1 MDEPTRRVDEF
12 RRTSSEIENHLVD
25 ELSAGKISRREFVRR
40 GTVLGLSLPALSF
53 IAAACGGDD
62 DDDAAATGATDTTG
76 GSPQAGGTLRTALI
90 SPAGAL
96 DPLTVGDEGGLA
108 VLGQSGEY
116 LAWSDDE
123 LMLQPRIAESW
134 EPNEDGSVWTFAIRQ
149 GVTFHDGQPLS
160 AEDVVATMEYH
171 LGNES
176 NALSALTG
184 VLSAGNTQLVDEAT
198 VEFTLDAPN
207 GNFPYLLSS
216 DNYNLIILPKT
227 FTGDWEGDF
236 IGTGPWMLETYTP
249 EVGATYAKNPNYW
262 DTSRMPLADK
272 SEVKFYEDEQA
283 RVLALQGGEVDIV
296 SNFSVAGGGAL
307 LEDPSFTVIEI
318 RAAQHRKIHMRT
330 DMEPFQ
336 DKRVRQA
343 MALAIDRQAMVDGLF
358 EGKAD
363 LGNDS
368 PFAPVFPSTDPSVP
382 QRAQDLEQ
390 ARQLLQAAGKGDG
403 FTVTLESWQGF
414 EIPDLAVLVQNALA
428 EIGVTVELQIT
439 DALARLA
446 LRDHRL
452 GAPRRAERAPFGG
465 ARERGAVECPALQ
478 EPAVRRPA
486 DRLRGRV
493 RPRLA
498 ARGRQADP
506 GAAARRDAG
515 HLPLLLLPPGGNE
528 ERRRGRA
535 DRHGPLRPQPGRVR
549 HVAEIPR
556 PPWDAS
562 SSGGSRSPSSRS
574 GS

>member
-12 RRTSSEIENHLVD
+12 RRTSSEIENHLID

-62 DDDAAATGATDTTG
+62 DAAATGATDTSG
-76 GSPQAGGTLRTALI
+76 GAPQAGGTLRTATLP
-90 SPAGAL
+90 PAGAL

-149 GVTFHDGQPLS
+149 GVTFHDGQPLT

-184 VLSAGNTQLVDEAT
+184 VLSAGNTRLVDEAT

-227 FTGDWEGDF
+227 FTGDWESDF
-236 IGTGPWMLETYTP
+236 IGTGPWVLETYTP
-249 EVGATYAKNPNYW
+249 EVGATYTKNADYW
-262 DTSRMPLADK
+262 DTTRMPLADT

-307 LEDPSFTVIEI
+307 LEDPSFTIIEI
-318 RAAQHRKIHMRT
+318 RAAQHRKIHMRL
-330 DMEPFQ
+330 DMEPFE

-382 QRAQDLEQ
+382 QRTQDLEQ

-414 EIPDLAVLVQNALA
+414 EIPDLAVLVQNAAA

-439 DALARLA
+439 D
-446 LRDHRL
+446 D
-452 GAPRRAERAPFGG
+452 GAYYGDFTY
-465 ARERGAVECPALQ
+465 
-478 EPAVRRPA
+478 
-486 DRLRGRV
+486 
-493 RPRLA
+493 
-498 ARGRQADP
+498 
-506 GAAARRDAG
+506 
-515 HLPLLLLPPGGNE
+515 
-528 ERRRGRA
+528 
-535 DRHGPLRPQPGRVR
+535 
-549 HVAEIPR
+549 
-556 PPWDAS
+556 
-562 SSGGSRSPSSRS
+562 GGSRWLDSPFGITDWGHRGVPNVLLSSAL
-574 GS
+574 GSEGPWNAPHFKNPQFDALLADYAAAFDLDSQRAVAKQIQELLLDETPAIYPYFYFHLAATKNVEGVEPTGMGHFDLSRAGFVT

>member
-1 MDEPTRRVDEF
+1 MDDTTRRVDEF
-12 RRTSSEIENHLVD
+12 RRTSSEIENHLID

-62 DDDAAATGATDTTG
+62 DDAAATGATDTTG
-76 GSPQAGGTLRTALI
+76 GSPQAGGTLRTAML
-90 SPAGAL
+90 PPVGTL
-96 DPLTVGDEGGLA
+96 DPLTVVDEGGLA

-184 VLSAGNTQLVDEAT
+184 VLSAGNTQLVDEST
-198 VEFTLDAPN
+198 VQFTLDAPN

-227 FTGDWEGDF
+227 FTGDWEADF
-236 IGTGPWMLETYTP
+236 IGTGPWVLETYTP
-249 EVGATYAKNPNYW
+249 EVGATYAKNANYW
-262 DTSRMPLADK
+262 DTSRMPLADT

-318 RAAQHRKIHMRT
+318 RASQHRKIHMRT

-368 PFAPVFPSTDPSVP
+368 PFAPVYPSTDPSVP

-439 DALARLA
+439 D
-446 LRDHRL
+446 D
-452 GAPRRAERAPFGG
+452 GAYYGDFTY
-465 ARERGAVECPALQ
+465 
-478 EPAVRRPA
+478 
-486 DRLRGRV
+486 
-493 RPRLA
+493 
-498 ARGRQADP
+498 
-506 GAAARRDAG
+506 
-515 HLPLLLLPPGGNE
+515 
-528 ERRRGRA
+528 
-535 DRHGPLRPQPGRVR
+535 
-549 HVAEIPR
+549 
-556 PPWDAS
+556 
-562 SSGGSRSPSSRS
+562 GGSRWLDSPFGITDWGHRGVPNVLLSAALGSEGPWNAPHFKNPQFDALLADYVAAFDLDSQRAVAKQIQELLLDETPAIYPYFYYHLAATKNVDGVEPTGMGHFDLSRA
-574 GS
+574 GFVT

>member
-12 RRTSSEIENHLVD
+12 RRTSSEIENHLID

-62 DDDAAATGATDTTG
+62 DDAAATGATDTTG
-76 GSPQAGGTLRTALI
+76 GSPQAGGTLRTAML
-90 SPAGAL
+90 PPVGTL
-96 DPLTVGDEGGLA
+96 DPLTVVDEGGLA

-184 VLSAGNTQLVDEAT
+184 VLSAGNTRLVDEST

-227 FTGDWEGDF
+227 FTGDWEADF
-236 IGTGPWMLETYTP
+236 IGTGPWVLETYTP
-249 EVGATYAKNPNYW
+249 EVGATYAKNANYW
-262 DTSRMPLADK
+262 DTTRMPLADT

-318 RAAQHRKIHMRT
+318 RASQHRKIHMRT

-368 PFAPVFPSTDPSVP
+368 PFAPVYPSTDPSVP

-439 DALARLA
+439 D
-446 LRDHRL
+446 D
-452 GAPRRAERAPFGG
+452 GAYYGDFTY
-465 ARERGAVECPALQ
+465 
-478 EPAVRRPA
+478 
-486 DRLRGRV
+486 
-493 RPRLA
+493 
-498 ARGRQADP
+498 
-506 GAAARRDAG
+506 
-515 HLPLLLLPPGGNE
+515 
-528 ERRRGRA
+528 
-535 DRHGPLRPQPGRVR
+535 
-549 HVAEIPR
+549 
-556 PPWDAS
+556 
-562 SSGGSRSPSSRS
+562 GGSRWLDSPFGITDWGHRGVPNVLLSAALGSEGPWNAPHFKNPQFDALLADYVAAFDLDSQRAVAKQIQELLLDETPAIYPYFYYHLAATKNVDGVEPTGMGHFDLSRA
-574 GS
+574 GFVT

>member
-1 MDEPTRRVDEF
+1 MDDTTRRVDEF
-12 RRTSSEIENHLVD
+12 RRTSSEIENHLID

-62 DDDAAATGATDTTG
+62 DDAAATGATDTTG
-76 GSPQAGGTLRTALI
+76 GSPQAGGTLRTAML
-90 SPAGAL
+90 PPVGTL
-96 DPLTVGDEGGLA
+96 DPLTVVDEGGLA

-184 VLSAGNTQLVDEAT
+184 VLSAGNTRLVDEST

-227 FTGDWEGDF
+227 FTGDWEADF
-236 IGTGPWMLETYTP
+236 IGTGPWVLETYTP
-249 EVGATYAKNPNYW
+249 EVGATYAKNANYW
-262 DTSRMPLADK
+262 DTTRMPLADT

-318 RAAQHRKIHMRT
+318 RASQHRKIHMRT

-368 PFAPVFPSTDPSVP
+368 PFAPVYPSTDPSVP

-390 ARQLLQAAGKGDG
+390 ARQLLQTAGKGDG

-439 DALARLA
+439 D
-446 LRDHRL
+446 D
-452 GAPRRAERAPFGG
+452 GAYYGDFTY
-465 ARERGAVECPALQ
+465 
-478 EPAVRRPA
+478 
-486 DRLRGRV
+486 
-493 RPRLA
+493 
-498 ARGRQADP
+498 
-506 GAAARRDAG
+506 
-515 HLPLLLLPPGGNE
+515 
-528 ERRRGRA
+528 
-535 DRHGPLRPQPGRVR
+535 
-549 HVAEIPR
+549 
-556 PPWDAS
+556 
-562 SSGGSRSPSSRS
+562 GGSRWLDSPFGITDWGHRGVPNVLLSAALGSEGPWNAPHFKNPQFDALLADYVAAFDLDSQRAVAKQIQELLLDETPAIYPYFYYHLAATKNVDGVEPTGMGHFDLSRA
-574 GS
+574 GFVT

>member
-12 RRTSSEIENHLVD
+12 RRTSSEIENHLID

-62 DDDAAATGATDTTG
+62 DAAATGATDTSG
-76 GSPQAGGTLRTALI
+76 GAPQAGGTLRTATLP
-90 SPAGAL
+90 PAGAL

-149 GVTFHDGQPLS
+149 GVTFHDGQPLT

-184 VLSAGNTQLVDEAT
+184 VLSAGNTRLVDEAT

-227 FTGDWEGDF
+227 FTGDWESDF
-236 IGTGPWMLETYTP
+236 IGTGPWVLETYTP
-249 EVGATYAKNPNYW
+249 EVGATYTKNADYW
-262 DTSRMPLADK
+262 DTTRMPLADT

-307 LEDPSFTVIEI
+307 LEDPSFTIIEI
-318 RAAQHRKIHMRT
+318 RAAQHRKIHMRL

-382 QRAQDLEQ
+382 QRTQDLEQ

-414 EIPDLAVLVQNALA
+414 EIPDLAVLVQNAAA

-439 DALARLA
+439 D
-446 LRDHRL
+446 D
-452 GAPRRAERAPFGG
+452 GAYYGDFTY
-465 ARERGAVECPALQ
+465 
-478 EPAVRRPA
+478 
-486 DRLRGRV
+486 
-493 RPRLA
+493 
-498 ARGRQADP
+498 
-506 GAAARRDAG
+506 
-515 HLPLLLLPPGGNE
+515 
-528 ERRRGRA
+528 
-535 DRHGPLRPQPGRVR
+535 
-549 HVAEIPR
+549 
-556 PPWDAS
+556 
-562 SSGGSRSPSSRS
+562 GGSRWLDSPFGITDWGHRGVPNVLLSSAL
-574 GS
+574 GSEGPWNAPHFKNPQFDALLADYVAAFDLDSQRAVAKQIQELLLDETPAIYPYFYFHLAATKNVEGVEPTGMGHFDLSRAGFVT

>member
-1 MDEPTRRVDEF
+1 MDAKQHRVDEF
-12 RRTSSEIENHLVD
+12 RKTSSEVENHLID
-25 ELSAGKISRREFVRR
+25 ELTAGKINRREFVRR
-40 GTVLGLSLPALSF
+40 GTVLGLSLSSLSF

-62 DDDAAATGATDTTG
+62 DDASATGATDTTG
-76 GSPQAGGTLRTALI
+76 AAPQAGGTLRTALI

-149 GVTFHDGQPLS
+149 GVTFHDGTPLS
-160 AEDVVATMEYH
+160 AEDVVATIEYH

-184 VLSAGNTQLVDEAT
+184 VLSAGNTQLADDST

-207 GNFPYLLSS
+207 GNFPYLVSS

-227 FTGDWEGDF
+227 FTGDWESTF

-249 EVGATYAKNPNYW
+249 EVGVTYAKNPDYW
-262 DTSRMPLADK
+262 DTSRTPLADA
-272 SEVKFYEDEQA
+272 SEVRFYEDEQA

-307 LEDPSFTVIEI
+307 LEDPSVTVIEI
-318 RAAQHRKIHMRT
+318 RAAQHRKIHMRV
-330 DMEPFQ
+330 DKEPFT

-343 MALAIDRQAMVDGLF
+343 MALALDRQALVDGLF

-382 QRAQDLEQ
+382 QREINVEQ
-390 ARQLLQAAGKGDG
+390 ARQLLADAGMGDG
-403 FTVTLESWQGF
+403 FSVKLESWQGF
-414 EIPDLAVLVQNALA
+414 EIPDLAVLVQNAA
-428 EIGVTVELQIT
+428 EAIGVTVELQIT
-439 DALARLA
+439 D
-446 LRDHRL
+446 D
-452 GAPRRAERAPFGG
+452 GAYYG
-465 ARERGAVECPALQ
+465 
-478 EPAVRRPA
+478 
-486 DRLRGRV
+486 DYTY
-493 RPRLA
+493 
-498 ARGRQADP
+498 
-506 GAAARRDAG
+506 
-515 HLPLLLLPPGGNE
+515 
-528 ERRRGRA
+528 
-535 DRHGPLRPQPGRVR
+535 
-549 HVAEIPR
+549 
-556 PPWDAS
+556 
-562 SSGGSRSPSSRS
+562 GGSRWLDSPFGITDWGHRGVPNVFLSSAL
-574 GS
+574 GSKGPWNAPHFKNPQFDALLADYVGAFDLDSQRAVAKQIQELLLDETPAIFPYFYYHLAGTKSVEGVEPTGMGHFDLSQAGFVT

>member
-12 RRTSSEIENHLVD
+12 RRTSSEIENHLID

-62 DDDAAATGATDTTG
+62 DDDTAGTGAAETTG
-76 GSPQAGGTLRTALI
+76 GAPQAGGTLRTALI

-149 GVTFHDGQPLS
+149 GVTFHDGQPLT

-184 VLSAGNTQLVDEAT
+184 VLSAGNTQLVDEST
-198 VEFTLDAPN
+198 VQFTLDAPN

-227 FTGDWEGDF
+227 FTGDWEADF
-236 IGTGPWMLETYTP
+236 IGTGPWVLDTFTP
-249 EVGATYAKNPNYW
+249 EVGVTYTKNPNYW
-262 DTSRMPLADK
+262 DTSRAPLADT

-283 RVLALQGGEVDIV
+283 RVLALQGGEVDVV

-307 LEDPSFTVIEI
+307 LEDPGYTVIEI

-330 DMEPFQ
+330 DMEPFN

-358 EGKAD
+358 EGRAD

-368 PFAPVFPSTDPSVP
+368 PFAPVYPSTDPSVP

-390 ARQLLQAAGKGDG
+390 ARQLLQDAGKGDG

-414 EIPDLAVLVQNALA
+414 EIPDLAVLVQNAAA

-439 DALARLA
+439 D
-446 LRDHRL
+446 D
-452 GAPRRAERAPFGG
+452 GAYYGDFTYGSSRWLDSPFGITDWG
-465 ARERGAVECPALQ
+465 HRGVPNVLLASALGSEGPWNAPHFKNPQFDALLADYVAAFDLDSQRGVAKQIQELLLDETPAIY
-478 EPAVRRPA
+478 PYFYFH
-486 DRLRGRV
+486 
-493 RPRLA
+493 LA
-498 ARGRQADP
+498 ATKNVEGVEPTGMGHFDLSR
-506 GAAARRDAG
+506 AG
-515 HLPLLLLPPGGNE
+515 F
-528 ERRRGRA
+528 
-535 DRHGPLRPQPGRVR
+535 VT
-549 HVAEIPR
+549 
-556 PPWDAS
+556 
-562 SSGGSRSPSSRS
+562 
-574 GS
+574 

>member
-12 RRTSSEIENHLVD
+12 RRTSSEIENHLID

-62 DDDAAATGATDTTG
+62 DAAATGATDTSG
-76 GSPQAGGTLRTALI
+76 GAPQAGGTLRTATLP
-90 SPAGAL
+90 PAGAL

-149 GVTFHDGQPLS
+149 GVTFHDGQPLT

-184 VLSAGNTQLVDEAT
+184 VLSAGNTRLVDEAT

-227 FTGDWEGDF
+227 FTGDWESDF
-236 IGTGPWMLETYTP
+236 IGTGPWVLETYTP
-249 EVGATYAKNPNYW
+249 EVGATYTKNADYW
-262 DTSRMPLADK
+262 DTTRMPLADT

-307 LEDPSFTVIEI
+307 LEDPSFTIIEI
-318 RAAQHRKIHMRT
+318 RAAQHRKIHMRL
-330 DMEPFQ
+330 DMEPFE

-382 QRAQDLEQ
+382 QRTQDLEQ

-439 DALARLA
+439 D
-446 LRDHRL
+446 D
-452 GAPRRAERAPFGG
+452 GAYYGDFTY
-465 ARERGAVECPALQ
+465 
-478 EPAVRRPA
+478 
-486 DRLRGRV
+486 
-493 RPRLA
+493 
-498 ARGRQADP
+498 
-506 GAAARRDAG
+506 
-515 HLPLLLLPPGGNE
+515 
-528 ERRRGRA
+528 
-535 DRHGPLRPQPGRVR
+535 
-549 HVAEIPR
+549 
-556 PPWDAS
+556 
-562 SSGGSRSPSSRS
+562 GGSRWLDSPFGITDWGHRGVPNVLLSAALGSEGPWNAPHFKNPQFDALLADYVAAFDLDSQRAVAKQIQELLLDETPAIYPYFYYHLAATKNVDGVEPTGMGHFDLSRA
-574 GS
+574 GFVT

>member
-12 RRTSSEIENHLVD
+12 RRTSSEIENHLID

-62 DDDAAATGATDTTG
+62 DAAATGATDTSG
-76 GSPQAGGTLRTALI
+76 GAPQAGGTLRTATLP
-90 SPAGAL
+90 PAGAL

-149 GVTFHDGQPLS
+149 GVTFHDGQPLT

-184 VLSAGNTQLVDEAT
+184 VLSAGNTRLVDEAT

-227 FTGDWEGDF
+227 FTGDWESDF
-236 IGTGPWMLETYTP
+236 IGTGPWVLETYTP
-249 EVGATYAKNPNYW
+249 EVGATYTKNADYW
-262 DTSRMPLADK
+262 DTTRMPLADT

-307 LEDPSFTVIEI
+307 LEDPSFTIIEI
-318 RAAQHRKIHMRT
+318 RAAQHRKIHMRL
-330 DMEPFQ
+330 DMEPFE

-382 QRAQDLEQ
+382 QRTQDLEQ

-414 EIPDLAVLVQNALA
+414 EIPDLAVLVQNAAA

-439 DALARLA
+439 D
-446 LRDHRL
+446 D
-452 GAPRRAERAPFGG
+452 GAYYGDFTY
-465 ARERGAVECPALQ
+465 
-478 EPAVRRPA
+478 
-486 DRLRGRV
+486 
-493 RPRLA
+493 
-498 ARGRQADP
+498 
-506 GAAARRDAG
+506 
-515 HLPLLLLPPGGNE
+515 
-528 ERRRGRA
+528 
-535 DRHGPLRPQPGRVR
+535 
-549 HVAEIPR
+549 
-556 PPWDAS
+556 
-562 SSGGSRSPSSRS
+562 GGSRWLDSPFGITDWGHRGVPNVLLSSAL
-574 GS
+574 GSEGPWNAPHFKNPQFDALLADYVAAFDLDSQRAVAKQIQELLLDETPAIYPYFYFHLAATKNVEGVEPTGMGHFDLSRAGFVT

>member
-1 MDEPTRRVDEF
+1 MDDTTRRVDEF
-12 RRTSSEIENHLVD
+12 RRTSSEIENHLID

-62 DDDAAATGATDTTG
+62 DDAAATGATDTTG
-76 GSPQAGGTLRTALI
+76 GSPQAGGTLRTAML
-90 SPAGAL
+90 PPVGTL
-96 DPLTVGDEGGLA
+96 DPLTVVDEGGLA

-184 VLSAGNTQLVDEAT
+184 VLSAGNTRLVDEST

-227 FTGDWEGDF
+227 FTGDWESDF
-236 IGTGPWMLETYTP
+236 IGTGPWVLETYTP
-249 EVGATYAKNPNYW
+249 EVGATYTKNADYW
-262 DTSRMPLADK
+262 DTTRMPLADT

-307 LEDPSFTVIEI
+307 LEDPSFTIIEI
-318 RAAQHRKIHMRT
+318 RAAQHRKIHMRL
-330 DMEPFQ
+330 DMEPFE

-382 QRAQDLEQ
+382 QRTQDLEQ

-414 EIPDLAVLVQNALA
+414 EIPDLAVLVQNAAA

-439 DALARLA
+439 D
-446 LRDHRL
+446 D
-452 GAPRRAERAPFGG
+452 GAYYGDFTY
-465 ARERGAVECPALQ
+465 
-478 EPAVRRPA
+478 
-486 DRLRGRV
+486 
-493 RPRLA
+493 
-498 ARGRQADP
+498 
-506 GAAARRDAG
+506 
-515 HLPLLLLPPGGNE
+515 
-528 ERRRGRA
+528 
-535 DRHGPLRPQPGRVR
+535 
-549 HVAEIPR
+549 
-556 PPWDAS
+556 
-562 SSGGSRSPSSRS
+562 GGSRWLDSPFGITDWGHRGVPNVLLSSAL
-574 GS
+574 GSEGPWNAPHFKNPQFDALLADYVAAFDLDSQRAVAKQIQELLLDETPAIYPYFYFHLAATKNVEGVEPTGMGHFDLSRAGFVT